1 MNNWSVSEVTAPQ
14 EDLISL
20 QEAKEHLR
28 VTSTAED
35 ALIASQ
41 ITAARE
47 WIESHIGYV
56 TVKRT
61 LKLNLD
67 SFPSGDTITLP
78 RSKLISIESVEY
90 VDRDGNTQTWPA
102 ENYTADTDSVEGRLI
117 RSPDTDWPD
126 TKSQRQAV
134 QVQYVAGHESAD
146 SIPGGIK
153 SACKI
158 LVANFYAHRES
169 VVVGTITAE
178 APMSALSLL
187 HPHRR
192 MYL

>member
-1 MNNWSVSEVTAPQ
+1 MNDWSVSEFTAPQ
-14 EDLISL
+14 DDLISL
-20 QEAKEHLR
+20 QEAKEHLH
-28 VTSTAED
+28 VTNTKED

-47 WIESHIGYV
+47 WIESYIGYV

-61 LKLNLD
+61 LKLSLD

-78 RSKLISIESVEY
+78 RSKLLSIESVEY
-90 VDRDGNTQTWPA
+90 VDRDGDTQIWAA

-117 RSPDTDWPD
+117 RNPDTDWPE

-134 QVQYVAGHESAD
+134 QIKYVAGYEDVA
-146 SIPGGIK
+146 SIPGSIK

-158 LVANFYAHRES
+158 LVADFHLHRES
-169 VVVGTITAE
+169 VVVGTITAQV
-178 APMSALSLL
+178 PMSALSLL